1 VRPGTSSSQVAAWL
15 WASPNT
21 LMGWVLGLVV
31 LGFGGRV
38 QFVSGVAEFH
48 GGALSRLVTSPPW
61 RMRFSAITL
70 GHVILGVSAEALARL
85 RAHEH
90 VHVRQY
96 ERWGPF
102 FLPAYV
108 LSSAWQLANGR
119 SMYLGNHFERQAF
132 AQDAENAPET

>member
-1 VRPGTSSSQVAAWL
+1 MRPRASSGQIAAWL

-21 LMGWVLGLVV
+21 LLGWALGLVV
-31 LGFGGRV
+31 LSLGGRL

-48 GGALSRLVTSPPW
+48 GGALSRLARSLPP
-61 RMRFSAITL
+61 RMRFGAITL
-70 GHVILGVSAEALARL
+70 GHVILGVSSDALARL
-85 RAHEH
+85 RTHEH

-102 FLPAYV
+102 FLPAYA

-119 SMYLGNHFERQAF
+119 GAYRSNHFERQAF
-132 AQDAENAPET
+132 AQEAAKARNS